1 MLYRQAQMKS
11 KLTYKERK
19 SILDSRSQPQEEM
32 TLREFEE
39 EMQEEWIVLGLEAEA
54 VQAKKEYRKE
64 IEKSKVPL
72 YGNL

>member
-1 MLYRQAQMKS
+1 MKS